1 MDLTK
6 NNNNEAE
13 VLMTPPATPTNKTL
27 QLHFDQHSADEE
39 DMEID
44 ADLEAVQTLLS
55 FSRAAT
61 RQQQAGSSSDESQD
75 QWASSDDSSDHLQ
88 SAKRLMACT
97 PPRTPSPTSP
107 GSVTSMPVSVI
118 MIGKKDGTAEPVQQQ
133 QQQQQEFNHEEAQDN
148 KEKLMGGPALP
159 GRQIIF
165 VENKN
170 TNRHLRNAHFG
181 TEQIFVANKD
191 TNREAREITNHKPP
205 PNNNNNNINN
215 NENSSDVFVQQFSV
229 SRFVPEMTMPA
240 TTSQAIPIK
249 SPVAIAPKLM
259 LNSAALGNCNVI
271 NGSSATR
278 VIPVVPLGATGADI
292 GSMGANGATLFL
304 APCDNNG
311 QITHFVLTT
320 AGIPSM
326 TLIAPN
332 KMEREV
338 DKRRRIYE
346 CQFEGCGKNYFKSSH
361 LKAHMRTHTG
371 EKPFVCSWDG
381 CDRRFSRSD
390 ELSRHKRTHTGEKKF
405 SCPVCQRRFMRSDH
419 LTKHVRRHARE
430 QKPMAWQL
438 ATRKLASAS
447 SSTAVT
453 APTTTAGPAV
463 ASQLIPAQII
473 LSASTAIPSI

>member
-1 MDLTK
+1 MDLTSK
-6 NNNNEAE
+6 TETE
-13 VLMTPPATPTNKTL
+13 VIMTPPATPTNKML
-27 QLHFDQHSADEE
+27 QHNFDHHSADEE
-39 DMEID
+39 DMETN
-44 ADLEAVQTLLS
+44 AALEAVETLLS

-61 RQQQAGSSSDESQD
+61 CQQQEAVGMSSLSSSSGSSDESQD

-88 SAKRLMACT
+88 SAKRLMSCT
-97 PPRTPSPTSP
+97 PPRTPSP
-107 GSVTSMPVSVI
+107 SVTSMPVSVI
-118 MIGKKDGTAEPVQQQ
+118 MIGKKDGTAEPVI
-133 QQQQQEFNHEEAQDN
+133 QQESNNQHEEAGNN

-159 GRQIIF
+159 GREIIF

-191 TNREAREITNHKPP
+191 TNRETREITNHKPP
-205 PNNNNNNINN
+205 PNNSYNKNT
-215 NENSSDVFVQQFSV
+215 SDLIVQQFPV
-229 SRFVPEMTMPA
+229 SRFVPEMITSSTMSA
-240 TTSQAIPIK
+240 TSQAIPIK

-259 LNSAALGNCNVI
+259 LNGTTLGNCNVI
-271 NGSSATR
+271 NGTSATR
-278 VIPVVPLGATGADI
+278 VIPVVPLGAPGAD
-292 GSMGANGATLFL
+292 GSMGTSGTTLFL

-332 KMEREV
+332 KMEREA

-346 CQFEGCGKNYFKSSH
+346 CQFKGCGKNYFKSSH

-447 SSTAVT
+447 STSSPAHATTNA
-453 APTTTAGPAV
+453 ASPTV

-473 LSASTAIPSI
+473 LSASTAIPSN